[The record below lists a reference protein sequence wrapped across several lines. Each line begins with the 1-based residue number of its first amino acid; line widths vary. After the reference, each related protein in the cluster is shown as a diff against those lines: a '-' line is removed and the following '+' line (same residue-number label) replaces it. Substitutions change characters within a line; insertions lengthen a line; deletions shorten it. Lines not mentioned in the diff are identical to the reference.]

1 MKCCEKCFISPYLVE
16 IIKSK
21 SISVGKCESCGFD
34 DVKLYDLTELGD
46 IFRLLLDLYTIVPEN
61 VDGSATINKA
71 LLLDFPGKIFSTND
85 EAIVKKILR
94 AVFLEDGDYI
104 DRLLSNHVLLD
115 WKITNDFDNYPTT
128 LSISW
133 DSLSEEIKHQNRFHL
148 SNIKDL
154 GKIQELLNYS
164 NKILKKGT
172 KYFRARISGRDGY
185 TIMDMKNPP
194 HDDAVAGRAN
204 PRGISYLYLA
214 TNDETTLYEV
224 RASLYDYVT
233 VADFELKE
241 DINIISLCNTESYD
255 PLYLAETEV
264 LKDFIIYLPFIKKL
278 EMELSKPLRRD
289 DKPEIDYL
297 PTQYLSEF
305 IKSLGYDGIEYK
317 SSLIMNGINLVIF
330 NPEKFEVIDRKVKE
344 ILNIKF
350 TSNVIS

>member
-1 MKCCEKCFISPYLVE
+1 M
-16 IIKSK
+16 
-21 SISVGKCESCGFD
+21 
-34 DVKLYDLTELGD
+34 
-46 IFRLLLDLYTIVPEN
+46 
-61 VDGSATINKA
+61 
-71 LLLDFPGKIFSTND
+71 
-85 EAIVKKILR
+85 
-94 AVFLEDGDYI
+94 
-104 DRLLSNHVLLD
+104 
-115 WKITNDFDNYPTT
+115 
-128 LSISW
+128 

-297 PTQYLSEF
+297 PTNIFLNLLS
-305 IKSLGYDGIEYK
+305 L
-317 SSLIMNGINLVIF
+317 
-330 NPEKFEVIDRKVKE
+330 
-344 ILNIKF
+344 
-350 TSNVIS
+350 